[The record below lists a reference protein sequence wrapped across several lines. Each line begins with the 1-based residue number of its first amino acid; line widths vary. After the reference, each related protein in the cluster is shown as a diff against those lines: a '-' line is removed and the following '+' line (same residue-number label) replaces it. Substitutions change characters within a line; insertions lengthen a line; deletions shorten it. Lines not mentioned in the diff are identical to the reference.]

1 MMRSQSILLML
12 NTVNINFMTVV
23 LVSDYTVDNSD
34 VKRGQTS
41 EAEAEDN
48 FPSQ

>member
-1 MMRSQSILLML
+1 
-12 NTVNINFMTVV
+12 MTVV

-34 VKRGQTS
+34 VKRGQTF